1 MGGKFLG
8 SGWKF
13 PIEIDSSTGRFK
25 SSSYEEDVQEAIY
38 IILSTSKGERIMRED
53 FGSKLSKYVFET
65 LDKTTIAMMKYD
77 IKEALVNWE
86 PRITDISVEVSRDD
100 KESSKINVDIGY
112 RVRKTNNLFNLV
124 YPFYINEG
132 TKLE

>member
-8 SGWKF
+8 TGWKF

-25 SSSYEEDVQEAIY
+25 SSSYEDDVKEAIY

-53 FGSKLSKYVFET
+53 FGSKLSKYVFEA
-65 LDKTTIAMMKYD
+65 LDGTTIAMMKYD
-77 IKEALVNWE
+77 IKEALMNWE
-86 PRITDISVEVSRDD
+86 PRITDIVVEVSRDS

>member
-8 SGWKF
+8 TGWKF

-25 SSSYEEDVQEAIY
+25 SSSYEDDVKEAIY
-38 IILSTSKGERIMRED
+38 IILSTSKGERIMREE
-53 FGSKLSKYVFET
+53 FGSNLSKYVFET
-65 LDKTTIAMMKYD
+65 IDATTIAMMKYD
-77 IKEALVNWE
+77 IKDALMNWE
-86 PRITDISVEVSRDD
+86 PRITDIEINVSRDS
-100 KESSKINVDIGY
+100 EEASKINVDIGY